1 MFADAVATMGV
12 IAHLL
17 CQACTLTKDKCV
29 CNFPEPSDP
38 RLIGFSPDD
47 ADTLFDDEASNRAAV
62 DSLLEADKREDAI
75 PPAQDAASVTDL
87 TGEDGATN
95 NTDARTAAT
104 DSAQPQTPGPQAA
117 AAAGDAAITTGSA
130 ATDGAPESKIDMLKK
145 RLKTAS
151 SAAASAKKSTTTKV
165 QGQVPTK
172 TDSLQV
178 SVVLNNLFITAI
190 VLSGP
195 SLFALRQKVFDNKA
209 AIKEDKKSYII
220 NGAEVGVDTFLLD
233 KYEVEL
239 LMAFPSFFDL
249 SGKWSIAKVFT
260 SDQLKSLKN
269 VGFMDASGWNW
280 IIFPVTSHDEATPEK
295 RDQIMR
301 DMLWDLQQFIAHP
314 DFVMPDRYPHP
325 TRLHKLALVMEG
337 VNISEDDDKVVRLLP
352 TAKAVLADA
361 RREDISVTPTKLSGS
376 FTLTKPKK

>member
-1 MFADAVATMGV
+1 MQLLQYTIQRSHNNVGLIHIVVDQFAY
-12 IAHLL
+12 
-17 CQACTLTKDKCV
+17 
-29 CNFPEPSDP
+29 
-38 RLIGFSPDD
+38 
-47 ADTLFDDEASNRAAV
+47 RAAV

-75 PPAQDAASVTDL
+75 PLAQDAASVTDL

-130 ATDGAPESKIDMLKK
+130 ATDGDPESKIDMLKK

-178 SVVLNNLFITAI
+178 SVVLNNLFFTAI

-195 SLFALRQKVFDNKA
+195 SLFALRQKAFDNKA
-209 AIKEDKKSYII
+209 AIKEDNKSYII

-239 LMAFPSFFDL
+239 LMAFPSFFHMFFHMFFDL
-249 SGKWSIAKVFT
+249 SDKWSIAKVFM

-269 VGFMDASGWNW
+269 VGFMDASGWNR

-301 DMLWDLQQFIAHP
+301 DMLWALQQFIAHP

-361 RREDISVTPTKLSGS
+361 RREDISVTPTKSSGS